1 MPVVSPAMNENPFD
15 RRPPRRILLVCTQ
28 RIGDVLLATPLARSM
43 KRAWPEAEIHFLAFR
58 GTEGVLAGN
67 PDITRVIAFPQR
79 TDWRGKLAQ
88 FRQLWRKYDLA
99 VTPMPTDRARLYAW
113 VAAPIRVGFVTAEA
127 KEKSKTLL
135 LSRWLTFDDQDTHTV
150 AMGERLTE
158 LLGIPAR
165 YQVVPPALAPD
176 ALAASLAR
184 LAPLGGL
191 PYVVLHPYPKFP
203 YKMWR
208 QAAWAELASWLMAQG
223 LGVVL
228 TGGPDKDEVA
238 YCGQVAARITAMTL
252 AGSTEYAGRGDFP
265 SPPAPLP
272 EGEGSGV
279 SRFATSSGLVP
290 LLDLSGQMNLAETAE
305 IVGRARLYVGPD
317 TAVTHIAAA
326 TGVASI
332 ALFGPSNPVKWG
344 PWPKG
349 WQGPASPW
357 PRQGSAR
364 HGNVHL
370 IQGPGDCVPCLL
382 EGCDRHQ
389 ASLSQCLQD
398 IPVDTVIKAAQEM
411 LASK

>member
-1 MPVVSPAMNENPFD
+1 MSELPFHD
-15 RRPPRRILLVCTQ
+15 QPPRRILLVCTQ

-43 KRAWPEAEIHFLAFR
+43 KRAWPDAEIHFLAFK
-58 GTEGVLAGN
+58 GTDGVLAGN
-67 PDITRVIAFPQR
+67 PDIARVIAVPQR
-79 TDWRGKLAQ
+79 TDWRGKLSQ

-99 VTPMPTDRARLYAW
+99 VAPMPTDRARLYAW
-113 VAAPIRVGFVTAEA
+113 VAAPYRVGFVTAEA
-127 KEKSKTLL
+127 KEKSKALL

-158 LLGIPAR
+158 LLGITPR
-165 YQVVPPALAPD
+165 YQVVPPTLAPA
-176 ALAASLAR
+176 ALPATLAR
-184 LAPLGGL
+184 LASLGGK
-191 PYVVLHPYPKFP
+191 PYAVLHVYPKFA

-208 QAAWAELASWLMAQG
+208 QAAWAELAAWLMQQG
-223 LGVVL
+223 LAVVL

-238 YCGQVAARITAMTL
+238 YCGQVASRID
-252 AGSTEYAGRGDFP
+252 G
-265 SPPAPLP
+265 
-272 EGEGSGV
+272 
-279 SRFATSSGLVP
+279 P
-290 LLDLSGQMNLAETAE
+290 LLDLSGQLSLADTAE

-326 TGVASI
+326 TGVPSI

-349 WQGPASPW
+349 WQGPVSPW
-357 PRQGSAR
+357 SRQGSAR

-370 IQGPGDCVPCLL
+370 LQGPGDCVPCLL

-398 IPVDTVIKAAQEM
+398 ISVETVIKAAQDM
-411 LASK
+411 LP